1 MIEIKGVTTDR
12 RWKWLVKDEDGRVYV
27 YEGIPVK
34 KEHTWKRE
42 KDFVVYRMVASVY
55 PIELNSIPW
64 DQSLHEIQHTDD
76 GLILMPWRPSFIVD
90 DPVMVRNCENN
101 KWERRHFARW
111 GAHGELLAWQHGA
124 TSFTSSHGL
133 TVEWSYYRLPT
144 PEELNCN
151 ANHK

>member
-1 MIEIKGVTTDR
+1 MIEVKGVTIDKK
-12 RWKWLVKDEDGRVYV
+12 WKLMAMDKNGRVYE
-27 YEGIPVK
+27 YKDMPLN
-34 KEHTWKRE
+34 KEQVWRLGLELEAITSLYL
-42 KDFVVYRMVASVY
+42 V
-55 PIELNSIPW
+55 ELNSIPW